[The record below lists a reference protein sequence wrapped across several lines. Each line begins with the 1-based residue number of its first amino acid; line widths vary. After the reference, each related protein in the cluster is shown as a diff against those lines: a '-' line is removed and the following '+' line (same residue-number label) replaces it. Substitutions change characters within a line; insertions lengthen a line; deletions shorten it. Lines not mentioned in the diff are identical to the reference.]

1 MASLE
6 HALAL
11 EPPTH
16 PHMVSKRSASLR
28 FPSDIATWWANQSV
42 TLAFRPKPPRIKN
55 YNTMSSFEF
64 VANELKVISNAPAR
78 SPPRLSQGVYTSRGC
93 RLCAHYKT
101 SAYGRHGC
109 TQSQEQ
115 PRGTQSHCS
124 ECRTDYYG
132 SHTLGNWEENRIK
145 L

>member
-28 FPSDIATWWANQSV
+28 FPSDIATRSANQSV

-55 YNTMSSFEF
+55 YNTMLSSEF

-101 SAYGRHGC
+101 SAYDRHGC

-115 PRGTQSHCS
+115 PRGTQSHRS